1 MGTEYSRLLCVCV
14 CVCVLAGD
22 ADQYKTQQKDET
34 PKQIAA
40 KIGCSVADL
49 LLINNQRPCFEK
61 TLLRPSTKLLKHTW
75 LLQPLPQTFLGVV
88 VGFRPHGRQMLFRVV
103 DTQDS
108 VGYVVEEQVLRRAI
122 AAGRPL
128 VEDDLEDPSEAAA
141 AAAATTTAPK
151 AASATDGVRR
161 PNAAGVSKWGSG
173 DDVASSSS
181 DSDSDSDSDEPA
193 QLKRRATSVTART
206 TVQKATTQGGE
217 QGRHRKTASRG
228 QASAKRGGAKRRMDA
243 R

>member
-1 MGTEYSRLLCVCV
+1 
-14 CVCVLAGD
+14 VCVLAGD

-141 AAAATTTAPK
+141 AAAAATTTAPK

-161 PNAAGVSKWGSG
+161 PNAAGVSKLG

-181 DSDSDSDSDEPA
+181 D
-193 QLKRRATSVTART
+193 
-206 TVQKATTQGGE
+206 
-217 QGRHRKTASRG
+217 
-228 QASAKRGGAKRRMDA
+228 
-243 R
+243 

>member
-1 MGTEYSRLLCVCV
+1 M
-14 CVCVLAGD
+14 CVLAGD

-141 AAAATTTAPK
+141 AAAAAATTAPK
-151 AASATDGVRR
+151 AVSATDGVRR